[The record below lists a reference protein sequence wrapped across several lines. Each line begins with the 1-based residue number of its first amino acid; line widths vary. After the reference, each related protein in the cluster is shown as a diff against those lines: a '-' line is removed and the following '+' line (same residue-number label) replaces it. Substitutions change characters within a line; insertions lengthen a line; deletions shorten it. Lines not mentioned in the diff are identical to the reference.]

1 MHWPSNVLEL
11 LFTYVLERDVE
22 LVAHLVVHDSA
33 DTDPARLGER
43 FEAGRDVDPVAE
55 DVASVADDV
64 SEVDADAELDQPPVA
79 GGFDNSTAMLLD
91 LWVAELAAHRLQRGE
106 RPLLVLP
113 HQPRIARDIGGQDRG
128 KTAGLAHIGGSQ
140 QRLSLEL
147 AKWPHETTIF
157 GLGVGMH

>member
-64 SEVDADAELDQPPVA
+64 SEVDADAELDPPRFRNIRVA
-79 GGFDNSTAMLLD
+79 RGHPSCTSTA
-91 LWVAELAAHRLQRGE
+91 QRTASTTLE
-106 RPLLVLP
+106 NSISNPSPVVLTIRPRCSLTFGSP
-113 HQPRIARDIGGQDRG
+113 SSRRIAFSAASVPSSSSPISR
-128 KTAGLAHIGGSQ
+128 
-140 QRLSLEL
+140 E
-147 AKWPHETTIF
+147 
-157 GLGVGMH
+157 

>member
-43 FEAGRDVDPVAE
+43 FEAGRDVD
-55 DVASVADDV
+55 
-64 SEVDADAELDQPPVA
+64 PVA

-140 QRLSLEL
+140 QRL
-147 AKWPHETTIF
+147 
-157 GLGVGMH
+157 

>member
-1 MHWPSNVLEL
+1 LHLD
-11 LFTYVLERDVE
+11 RA
-22 LVAHLVVHDSA
+22 AHRVN
-33 DTDPARLGER
+33 DPRK
-43 FEAGRDVDPVAE
+43 
-55 DVASVADDV
+55 
-64 SEVDADAELDQPPVA
+64 LDQQPVA